1 MKKEFIFNISKNMFD
16 GIEFTCNDIIA
27 EGGVACDTA
36 QECHNASLI
45 YNNIIEWH
53 VDLEEEQAKQ
63 RCDDYGIRVI
73 FKGAD

>member
-1 MKKEFIFNISKNMFD
+1 MFD
-16 GIEFTCNDIIA
+16 EIEFTCNDIIV
-27 EGGVACDTA
+27 EGGVTCDTA
-36 QECHNASLI
+36 QECYNAVLI

-53 VDLEEEQAKQ
+53 IDLEEGQAKQ